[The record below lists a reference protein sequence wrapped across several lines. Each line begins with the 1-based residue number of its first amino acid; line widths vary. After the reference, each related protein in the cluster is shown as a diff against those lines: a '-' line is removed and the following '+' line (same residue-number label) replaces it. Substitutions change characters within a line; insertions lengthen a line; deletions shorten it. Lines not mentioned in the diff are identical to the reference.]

1 MAKKEIVYQGAS
13 YALSYE
19 MLNLSS
25 SKTILFLHGWGSN
38 KEIMKQAFGAC
49 FKGYRH
55 LYLDLPGFGA
65 SSVHNVID
73 TRAYTD
79 IVKLFLH
86 SLDIVPYAIF
96 GHSFGGKVAT
106 LLQPKQLVLL
116 SSAGIVAPK
125 SFKVKAKIALFKLLK
140 PFAPKKFYRFF
151 ATKDVEGMSQTM
163 YEILK
168 KVVNED
174 WSEYFLTCQSQTFIF
189 WGKEDNATPFQSG
202 KKMHQLIKNSTF
214 VPLDGDHFFF
224 VRRAKEI
231 EKLLLESGF

>member
-1 MAKKEIVYQGAS
+1 
-13 YALSYE
+13 
-19 MLNLSS
+19 
-25 SKTILFLHGWGSN
+25 
-38 KEIMKQAFGAC
+38 
-49 FKGYRH
+49 
-55 LYLDLPGFGA
+55 
-65 SSVHNVID
+65 
-73 TRAYTD
+73 
-79 IVKLFLH
+79 
-86 SLDIVPYAIF
+86 
-96 GHSFGGKVAT
+96 
-106 LLQPKQLVLL
+106 
-116 SSAGIVAPK
+116 
-125 SFKVKAKIALFKLLK
+125 
-140 PFAPKKFYRFF
+140 
-151 ATKDVEGMSQTM
+151 MSQTM

>member
-1 MAKKEIVYQGAS
+1 
-13 YALSYE
+13 
-19 MLNLSS
+19 
-25 SKTILFLHGWGSN
+25 
-38 KEIMKQAFGAC
+38 
-49 FKGYRH
+49 
-55 LYLDLPGFGA
+55 
-65 SSVHNVID
+65 
-73 TRAYTD
+73 
-79 IVKLFLH
+79 
-86 SLDIVPYAIF
+86 
-96 GHSFGGKVAT
+96 
-106 LLQPKQLVLL
+106 
-116 SSAGIVAPK
+116 
-125 SFKVKAKIALFKLLK
+125 
-140 PFAPKKFYRFF
+140 
-151 ATKDVEGMSQTM
+151 M